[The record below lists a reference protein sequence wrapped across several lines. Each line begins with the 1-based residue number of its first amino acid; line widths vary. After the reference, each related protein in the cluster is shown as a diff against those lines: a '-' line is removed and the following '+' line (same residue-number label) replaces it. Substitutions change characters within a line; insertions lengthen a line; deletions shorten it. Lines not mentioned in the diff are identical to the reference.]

1 MLRHMQETLSIE
13 GRAYHRILP
22 YVKTRFSGD
31 TVNLMCNIT
40 PRASPKVSAAG
51 TVDSRAMLAIW
62 YG

>member
-13 GRAYHRILP
+13 GRAYHKILP

-31 TVNLMCNIT
+31 TVNVMCNIT

-51 TVDSRAMLAIW
+51 TVDS
-62 YG
+62 